1 MTEAELE
8 TAPEGA
14 HEPLRDRRRPRA
26 SDHDPGRSR
35 AQRVGRG
42 ILLGLAGVS
51 IVAQVAV
58 IGAVSWA
65 ITNPRA
71 VTDAVT
77 VWQFDPTPAIAGY
90 ATRSG
95 MSERGRFLFYAST
108 PSVVEGDAFDALCSR
123 DQPDIGVL
131 GCYTLADG
139 RIYLYEI
146 TNLELQA
153 FEVVV
158 AAHEMLHAAWDR
170 LSAAE
175 QSALADL
182 LEEAFASVDPDDEL
196 VGRIAEY
203 EEFDPASRIPELY
216 AIVGTELAVLPD
228 ALEQHY
234 ATYFDD
240 RAAVVTQWEQVEAIF
255 LALDA
260 ELDRLSAELDRLST
274 EIDAEQA
281 TANEAAAVLEADIAA
296 FNDRASR
303 PGGYTNQSAFERDR
317 QELIT
322 RQSALTASIDATNLK
337 VDAYNALVE
346 EFTAL
351 NEQAAALD
359 KDLNIDPQPLE
370 TTE

>member
-1 MTEAELE
+1 VR
-8 TAPEGA
+8 EGWA
-14 HEPLRDRRRPRA
+14 AAFFL
-26 SDHDPGRSR
+26 
-35 AQRVGRG
+35 
-42 ILLGLAGVS
+42 VS
-51 IVAQVAV
+51 QVAV

-77 VWQFDPTPAIAGY
+77 VWQYDPTPAIAGY
-90 ATRSG
+90 ASRSG

-108 PSVVEGDAFDALCSR
+108 PSIVEGDAFDALCSR

-175 QSALADL
+175 QAALAEL
-182 LEEAFASVDPDDEL
+182 LEEAFSTVDPDDEL
-196 VGRIAEY
+196 VSRIAAY
-203 EEFDPASRIPELY
+203 EDVDPASRIPELY
-216 AIVGTELAVLPD
+216 AIVGTELAELPD

-240 RAAVVTQWEQVEAIF
+240 RSAVVTQWQEVKTIF
-255 LALDA
+255 LELEA
-260 ELDRLSAELDRLST
+260 ELDRLSAE
-274 EIDAEQA
+274 IDAEQA
-281 TANEAAAVLEADIAA
+281 AANQAAATLEADIAA
-296 FNDRASR
+296 FNARASR
-303 PGGYTNQSAFERDR
+303 PGGYTSQSAFERDR
-317 QELIT
+317 QALIT

-337 VDAYNALVE
+337 VEAYNALVE

-359 KDLNIDPQPLE
+359 RDLNINPQPLE
-370 TTE
+370 TTT

>member
-1 MTEAELE
+1 MTEVQLE
-8 TAPEGA
+8 TAPDGAPEPLRLRRDLCASA
-14 HEPLRDRRRPRA
+14 HEPD
-26 SDHDPGRSR
+26 RSR
-35 AQRVGRG
+35 ARRVGRG

-51 IVAQVAV
+51 IIAQVAV

-65 ITNPRA
+65 VTNPRA

-77 VWQFDPTPAIAGY
+77 VWQYDPTPAIAGY
-90 ATRSG
+90 VARSG

-108 PSVVEGDAFDALCSR
+108 PSIVEGDAFDALCSR

-170 LSAAE
+170 LSTAE
-175 QSALADL
+175 QAALAEL
-182 LEEAFASVDPDDEL
+182 LEEAFATVDPDDEL
-196 VGRIAEY
+196 VSRIASY
-203 EEFDPASRIPELY
+203 EDFDPASRIPELY
-216 AIVGTELAVLPD
+216 AIIGTELADLPD
-228 ALEQHY
+228 ALERHY

-240 RAAVVTQWEQVEAIF
+240 RAAVVAQWEQVEAIF
-255 LALDA
+255 LELEA
-260 ELDRLSAELDRLST
+260 ELDRLSAELDRLAA
-274 EIDAEQA
+274 EIEAEQVA
-281 TANEAAAVLEADIAA
+281 ANQAAATLEADIAA

-303 PGGYTNQSAFERDR
+303 PGGYTSQSAFERDR
-317 QELIT
+317 QALIT

-337 VDAYNALVE
+337 VDAYNALVD

-359 KDLNIDPQPLE
+359 KDLNINPQPLA